1 MGIYIRIYSKISRS
15 MAVVIIFIAIFFA
28 SLTAKTGKIL
38 AIWLKK
44 HVCSILTV
52 YLIEKIEAVFSGA
65 GRVES
70 IAHTYVSSS
79 SSAFG
84 LGKDFLF
91 LFCCLYPSISTFA
104 W

>member
-1 MGIYIRIYSKISRS
+1 MYTHIVRFLRS
-15 MAVVIIFIAIFFA
+15 MAVVIIFIAIFFP
-28 SLTAKTGKIL
+28 IL
-38 AIWLKK
+38 NSKNWEN
-44 HVCSILTV
+44 SR
-52 YLIEKIEAVFSGA
+52 YLVEKACVFHLNGISYRKDRSGFSGA

-84 LGKDFLF
+84 LGKDFPF
-91 LFCCLYPSISTFA
+91 FFFFCCLYPSISTFA

>member
-1 MGIYIRIYSKISRS
+1 MYTYIVRFLVRWLLLL
-15 MAVVIIFIAIFFA
+15 FLLLFFP
-28 SLTAKTGKIL
+28 SLTAQN
-38 AIWLKK
+38 WEN
-44 HVCSILTV
+44 SR
-52 YLIEKIEAVFSGA
+52 YLVEKACVFHLNGISYRKDRSGFSGA

-84 LGKDFLF
+84 LGKDFF
-91 LFCCLYPSISTFA
+91 SYFCCLYPSISTFA